1 MLSDPPS
8 ASQFSSPNMSDKSA
22 APAISDPSPQQ
33 ELESL
38 ISLVAALSQM
48 SLAMTKHCLDVQ
60 TKLPRVVN
68 AAAAAG
74 IAAPITPAVASPTW
88 VQLVALTP
96 DQLDAAHPTGNLDDI
111 AYHVVTIG
119 RDPGLYTG
127 TTESDY
133 QVLGVPDGKRRRIVG
148 VQRHLRTTE
157 TCTPSRR
164 SLGGVPHPLPYPLP
178 PRPLPLPVLL
188 VSTSGSQVRVS
199 VTLE

>member
-148 VQRHLRTTE
+148 RAAALAYYRDMYTKQKVARWG
-157 TCTPSRR
+157 PAPAA
-164 SLGGVPHPLPYPLP
+164 VP
-178 PRPLPLPVLL
+178 VA
-188 VSTSGSQVRVS
+188 STSSTPARPARQH
-199 VTLE
+199 

>member
-1 MLSDPPS
+1 MTDNSAVAATSDS
-8 ASQFSSPNMSDKSA
+8 N
-22 APAISDPSPQQ
+22 PQQ

-38 ISLVAALSQM
+38 VALVAALSQM

-74 IAAPITPAVASPTW
+74 IAAPITPAVVSPTW

-96 DQLDAAHPTGNLDDI
+96 DQLDAAHPAGKLVDDI
-111 AYHVVTIG
+111 AYHVVSIG
-119 RDPGLYTG
+119 RDPGLYTS

-148 VQRHLRTTE
+148 RLAALAYYRDLYDKQLVARWGPAPAPAAVAVAATSSTPARPARH
-157 TCTPSRR
+157 
-164 SLGGVPHPLPYPLP
+164 Y
-178 PRPLPLPVLL
+178 
-188 VSTSGSQVRVS
+188 SQVTVS
-199 VTLE
+199 VRLE

>member
-1 MLSDPPS
+1 M
-8 ASQFSSPNMSDKSA
+8 ADKSA
-22 APAISDPSPQQ
+22 APAISDSNPQQ

-74 IAAPITPAVASPTW
+74 IAAPITPAIASPTW

-96 DQLDAAHPTGNLDDI
+96 DQLDAAHPAGKLVDDI

-119 RDPGLYTG
+119 RDPACTPAQ
-127 TTESDY
+127 SDY

-148 VQRHLRTTE
+148 RLAALAYYRDFYDKQLVARWG
-157 TCTPSRR
+157 PAPAA
-164 SLGGVPHPLPYPLP
+164 VP
-178 PRPLPLPVLL
+178 VA
-188 VSTSGSQVRVS
+188 STSSTPARPARQH
-199 VTLE
+199 